1 MCFINKTNSNG
12 EQSKPIYEYIPL
24 DVPLDKNTVDG
35 WIDSNRTQYRETH
48 TLYSTDYWYL
58 DEFSCILVKRNKKWF
73 DSAVPKIEET
83 WKIVEVERVVG
94 CEHRAAKKR
103 VPSQTISNIYSEKK
117 DNDDKTQ
124 VIHNVSVNSG
134 SNVCLIKL
142 DSSNN
147 I

>member
-1 MCFINKTNSNG
+1 
-12 EQSKPIYEYIPL
+12 
-24 DVPLDKNTVDG
+24 
-35 WIDSNRTQYRETH
+35 
-48 TLYSTDYWYL
+48 
-58 DEFSCILVKRNKKWF
+58 LVKRNKKWF